1 MEYSKMKQFLAEN
14 AYIRTGGSPEEGRC
28 AEAIRSACAGLGL
41 EARLEEFPVDLAT
54 IRRAELWCDGE
65 TVPCTGYACAGSGEV
80 EAPVYYLT
88 SMDPWSLSQ
97 CRGKIVLSDKLM
109 GYWTYK
115 DIREAGALA
124 FITYN
129 GNANFPDSDLEPRE
143 LRTYVSEENTIP
155 GVHIHVNTAIRL
167 VEKGVQRAKIV
178 LEQEQFQG
186 PSRNVILDLPG
197 EGEDTIVFSAHYDS
211 TPTSVG
217 VWDNL
222 SGSVALLA
230 LAEYFA
236 RRPHRCSL
244 RFVWC
249 GSEERGLLGAKAYC
263 AAHEEELKKTVLNI
277 NLDMVGCIMGKR
289 IACCTSEE
297 KLVHY
302 IEYLA
307 SELGVP
313 MEARQGV
320 YSSDSTP
327 FADHGVPAVSFAR
340 IAPPNTAC
348 IHNRYDTLAVMK
360 MEHLQEDIDF
370 IAAFADRMANARR
383 CPVAREI
390 PENMKAKLDEYL
402 NRKRPA
408 AK

>member
-1 MEYSKMKQFLAEN
+1 MEQTKLKQILTDT
-14 AYIRTGGSPEEGRC
+14 AYIRTGGSAEERRC
-28 AEAIRSACAGLGL
+28 AAYIRDCCAELGL

-54 IRRAELWCDGE
+54 IHKAELVCDGE
-65 TVPCTGYACAGSGEV
+65 SVPCVGYACAGSGEV
-80 EAPVYYLT
+80 EAELYYLT
-88 SMDPWSLSQ
+88 ATDPWSLSQ
-97 CRGKIVLSDKLM
+97 CKDKIVLSDKLM

-129 GNANFPDSDLEPRE
+129 GNANFNDPDLEPRE
-143 LRTYVSEENTIP
+143 LRTYVSEGNTIP
-155 GVHIHVNTAIRL
+155 GVHVHVNTAIDL
-167 VEKGVQRAKIV
+167 VNRGVKRAKIV
-178 LEQEQFQG
+178 LEQDQYQG
-186 PSRNVILDLPG
+186 PSQNVVLDLPG
-197 EGEDTIVFSAHYDS
+197 ESGDTIVFSAHYDS

-217 VWDNL
+217 VWDNM

-230 LAEYFA
+230 LAEYF
-236 RRPHRCSL
+236 RDHPHRCSL
-244 RFVWC
+244 RFVWM

-263 AAHEEELKKTVLNI
+263 ADHEKELEQVVLNI

-297 KLVHY
+297 KLVHN
-302 IEYLA
+302 IEYMA
-307 SELGVP
+307 SEMGVP

-327 FADHGVPAVSFAR
+327 FADRGIPAVSFAR
-340 IAPPNTAC
+340 IAPPNTAS
-348 IHNRYDTLAVMK
+348 IHNRFDTMAVMK

-383 CPVAREI
+383 CPVKREM
-390 PENMKAKLDEYL
+390 PDNMKTKLDEYL
-402 NRKRPA
+402 NRKRP
-408 AK
+408 K

>member
-1 MEYSKMKQFLAEN
+1 MEQTKLKQILTDT
-14 AYIRTGGSPEEGRC
+14 AYIRTGGSAEERRC
-28 AEAIRSACAGLGL
+28 AAYIRDCCAELGL

-54 IRRAELWCDGE
+54 IHKAELVCDGE
-65 TVPCTGYACAGSGEV
+65 SVPCVGYACAGSGEV
-80 EAPVYYLT
+80 EAELYYLT
-88 SMDPWSLSQ
+88 ATDPWSLSQ
-97 CRGKIVLSDKLM
+97 CKDKIVLSDKLM

-129 GNANFPDSDLEPRE
+129 GNANFNDPDLEPRE
-143 LRTYVSEENTIP
+143 LRTYVSEGNTIP
-155 GVHIHVNTAIRL
+155 GVHVHVNTAIDL
-167 VEKGVQRAKIV
+167 VNRGVKRAKIV
-178 LEQEQFQG
+178 LEQDQYQG
-186 PSRNVILDLPG
+186 PSQNVVLDLPG
-197 EGEDTIVFSAHYDS
+197 ESGDTIVFSAHYDS

-217 VWDNL
+217 VWDNM

-230 LAEYFA
+230 LAEYF
-236 RRPHRCSL
+236 RDHPHRCSL
-244 RFVWC
+244 RFVWM

-263 AAHEEELKKTVLNI
+263 ADHEKELEQVVLNI

-302 IEYLA
+302 IEYMA
-307 SELGVP
+307 SEMGVP

-327 FADHGVPAVSFAR
+327 FADRGIPAVSFAR
-340 IAPPNTAC
+340 IAPPNTAS
-348 IHNRYDTLAVMK
+348 IHNRFDTMAVMK

-370 IAAFADRMANARR
+370 ITVFAARMANARR
-383 CPVAREI
+383 CPVKREM
-390 PENMKAKLDEYL
+390 PENMKTKLDEYL
-402 NRKRPA
+402 NRKRP
-408 AK
+408 K

>member
-1 MEYSKMKQFLAEN
+1 MEQTKLKQILTDT
-14 AYIRTGGSPEEGRC
+14 AYIRTGGSAEERRC
-28 AEAIRSACAGLGL
+28 AAYIRDCCAELGL

-54 IRRAELWCDGE
+54 IHKAELVCDGE
-65 TVPCTGYACAGSGEV
+65 SVPCVGYACAGSGEV
-80 EAPVYYLT
+80 EAELYYLT
-88 SMDPWSLSQ
+88 ATDPWSLSQ
-97 CRGKIVLSDKLM
+97 CKDKIVLSDKLM

-129 GNANFPDSDLEPRE
+129 GNANFNDPDLEPRE
-143 LRTYVSEENTIP
+143 LRTYVSEGNTIP
-155 GVHIHVNTAIRL
+155 GVHVHVNTAIDL
-167 VEKGVQRAKIV
+167 VNRGVKRAKIV
-178 LEQEQFQG
+178 LEQDQYQG
-186 PSRNVILDLPG
+186 PSQNVVLDLPG
-197 EGEDTIVFSAHYDS
+197 ESGDTIVFSAHYDS

-217 VWDNL
+217 VWDNM

-230 LAEYFA
+230 LAEYF
-236 RRPHRCSL
+236 RDHPHRCSL
-244 RFVWC
+244 RFVWM

-263 AAHEEELKKTVLNI
+263 ADHEKELEQVVLNI

-302 IEYLA
+302 IEYMA
-307 SELGVP
+307 SEMGVP

-327 FADHGVPAVSFAR
+327 FADRGIPAVSFAR
-340 IAPPNTAC
+340 IAPPNTAS
-348 IHNRYDTLAVMK
+348 IHNRFDTMAVMK

-383 CPVAREI
+383 CPVKREM
-390 PENMKAKLDEYL
+390 PDNMKTKLDEYL
-402 NRKRPA
+402 NRKRP
-408 AK
+408 K